1 MVGGEFV
8 RISFSLMEQKSG
20 PRKTLAEK
28 IDDLEAEIEVYKL
41 QLNKAIKNNDAG
53 EKKLFGEL
61 ITGRGAYLH
70 GLKDEL
76 RLQSMNGLLEN
87 LSPAGLFL
95 LGLFPLSLNF
105 YSQFS

>member
-1 MVGGEFV
+1 
-8 RISFSLMEQKSG
+8 MEQKSA

-28 IDDLEAEIEVYKL
+28 IDDLEAEIEVYKV
-41 QLNKAIKNNDAG
+41 QLNKAIENNDAR
-53 EKKLFGEL
+53 EKISLYAL
-61 ITGRGAYLH
+61 ITESRTSLR